1 MPNYQFKDKN
11 TGDISE
17 QFMSISDKEKFLKQN
32 PHILQVLGSTST
44 ISGVNTRS
52 KVPDGFNDVLKG
64 IQKASGKS
72 NNIRT
77 K

>member
-1 MPNYQFKDKN
+1 MPNYQFRNSN
-11 TGDISE
+11 TDE
-17 QFMSISDKEKFLKQN
+17 VFEEFMSINEKETYLKEN
-32 PHILQVLGSTST
+32 PQISQVLGSTST
-44 ISGVNTRS
+44 VSGVNMRS